1 MIRVKKVHFLSMTY
15 RITRGIDMRT
25 KAIRGLVTA
34 RDIRIARIVG
44 NKAHLLDKLVRRNMI
59 STMAGSCRLR
69 TTVQYVLNTEIDIVS
84 LSLASNLDT
93 IRETGQGSVRPATSA
108 ILRNVLIE
116 TVRQVADAVHVAPVK
131 VVRQVVGS
139 QVCVG
144 KRTRVVVEDSVGADL
159 KMENASKE
167 CKK

>member
-1 MIRVKKVHFLSMTY
+1 
-15 RITRGIDMRT
+15 
-25 KAIRGLVTA
+25 
-34 RDIRIARIVG
+34 
-44 NKAHLLDKLVRRNMI
+44 
-59 STMAGSCRLR
+59 
-69 TTVQYVLNTEIDIVS
+69 
-84 LSLASNLDT
+84 
-93 IRETGQGSVRPATSA
+93 
-108 ILRNVLIE
+108 
-116 TVRQVADAVHVAPVK
+116 VRQVADAVHVAPVK